1 MNRLLYRSPRSLLRI
16 TLPLVM
22 LFLTLS
28 VFKLTGSATPAHV
41 IEPRAPGDYVVMAW
55 NDLGMHCY
63 NADFQDL
70 AVLPPYNTLF
80 AQVVQVGDPP
90 LLVTNGVEVNYA
102 FADNT
107 YSVGKSNFWDYEY
120 ALFGVELPDNVGL
133 AGKGLAGS
141 MDLANASYVAEGIP
155 LTEYSDSNPALPQ
168 PYQLATVSVYDSDTG
183 AQLATIH
190 PVAPVSS
197 EMHCDNCHYDGGV
210 GDIATGRVET
220 NILTFH
226 DMEHE
231 DDYPPGHEGPL
242 MGRRP
247 ILCAECHS
255 SNALGA
261 PGVPGLPSLSK
272 AIHEKHHEAV
282 PDTLTGCYNCHP
294 GPETQ
299 CLRDVMSTQYG
310 MDCIDCH
317 GGMEAVADN
326 PDPWLNEPRCDDCH
340 TQPGY
345 EQNNALYRLSTGHG
359 GLYCEACH
367 DSTHAVAASSEP
379 RDGFKFLE
387 LQGHVGTLD
396 TCTVCH
402 ATQPTEPGPHG
413 LLAPQ
418 VANLATYAIT
428 RGVWESGNLQSLRLS
443 DDNRLQIHTTALG
456 GGVAQGVIL
465 DMMAVSPVTTAGN
478 MNLTLEWSAS
488 LLGAKAV
495 LYLFNFNQNVWVAQG
510 QWSLGQNDHVVVTAD
525 IANANVY
532 IRNSD
537 GLVGARILSLGA
549 TQTFPQGY
557 TLRVDQVEIHITPT
571 Q

>member
-1 MNRLLYRSPRSLLRI
+1 MKRLRFRKPLLQI
-16 TLPLVM
+16 ALVLVM

-28 VFKLTGSATPAHV
+28 FLNPTGLASPALVVTPRESGDHV
-41 IEPRAPGDYVVMAW
+41 VLAW

-63 NADFQDL
+63 NPDYQDL
-70 AVLPPYNTLF
+70 AVLPPFNTLF

-90 LLVTNGVEVNYA
+90 QLVTSGVNVTYS

-107 YSVGKSNFWDYEY
+107 YSVGKTNFWDYEY

-141 MDLANASYVAEGIP
+141 MDLENDSYVAVGIP
-155 LTEYSDSNPALPQ
+155 LTEFSDSNPTVPQ

-183 AQLATIH
+183 AQLATVH
-190 PVAPVSS
+190 PVAPVSK

-210 GDIATGRVET
+210 GGIATGRVET
-220 NILTFH
+220 NILTYH

-247 ILCAECHS
+247 ILCAECHP

-272 AIHEKHHEAV
+272 AIHEKHHDAV
-282 PDTLTGCYNCHP
+282 PDTLAGCYNCHP

-326 PDPWLNEPRCDDCH
+326 PDPWLNEPRCDGCH
-340 TQPGY
+340 TDPEY
-345 EQNNALYRLSTGHG
+345 AQNNALYRLSTGHG

-367 DSTHAVAASSEP
+367 DSTHAVAASSQP
-379 RDGFKFLE
+379 RDGIKFLE

-402 ATQPTEPGPHG
+402 AVQPVGPGPHG
-413 LLAPQ
+413 LWAPQ
-418 VANLATYAIT
+418 TANLINYNPT
-428 RGVWESGNLQSLRLS
+428 RGVPEGGNLQSLRLS
-443 DDNRLQIHTTALG
+443 DDDRLQVHTVSMG
-456 GGVAQGVIL
+456 GGVAQGVVVDVAAI
-465 DMMAVSPVTTAGN
+465 SPLLTADE
-478 MNLTLEWSAS
+478 MNVTLEWSAS
-488 LLGAKAV
+488 VAGTKAI
-495 LYLFNFNQNVWVAQG
+495 LSLFNYNQNAWVAVG
-510 QWSLGQNDHVVVTAD
+510 QWPLGQNDHVVMTAD
-525 IANANVY
+525 IANPARY
-532 IRNSD
+532 IRSSD
-537 GLVGARILSLGA
+537 GLVKARIMSLGS

-557 TLRVDQVEIHITPT
+557 SIKVDQIEVHLMPA

>member
-1 MNRLLYRSPRSLLRI
+1 MKRLRFRKPLLQI
-16 TLPLVM
+16 ALVLVM

-28 VFKLTGSATPAHV
+28 FLNPTGLASPALVVTPRESGDHV
-41 IEPRAPGDYVVMAW
+41 VLAW

-63 NADFQDL
+63 NPDYQDL
-70 AVLPPYNTLF
+70 AVLPPFNTLF

-90 LLVTNGVEVNYA
+90 QLVTSGVNVTYS

-107 YSVGKSNFWDYEY
+107 YSVGKTNFWDYEY

-141 MDLANASYVAEGIP
+141 MDLENDSYVAVGIP
-155 LTEYSDSNPALPQ
+155 LTEFSDSNPTVPQ

-183 AQLATIH
+183 AQLATVH
-190 PVAPVSS
+190 PVAPVSK

-210 GDIATGRVET
+210 GGIATGRVET
-220 NILTFH
+220 NILTYH

-247 ILCAECHS
+247 ILCAECHP

-272 AIHEKHHEAV
+272 AIHEKHHDAV
-282 PDTLTGCYNCHP
+282 PDTLAGCYNCHP

-326 PDPWLNEPRCDDCH
+326 PDPWLNEPRCDGCH
-340 TQPGY
+340 TDPEY
-345 EQNNALYRLSTGHG
+345 AQNNALYRLSTGHG

-367 DSTHAVAASSEP
+367 DSTHAVAASSQP
-379 RDGFKFLE
+379 RDGIKFLE

-402 ATQPTEPGPHG
+402 AVQPVGPGPHG
-413 LLAPQ
+413 LWAPQ
-418 VANLATYAIT
+418 TANLINYNLT
-428 RGVWESGNLQSLRLS
+428 RGVPEGGNLQSLRLS
-443 DDNRLQIHTTALG
+443 DDDRLQVHTVSMG
-456 GGVAQGVIL
+456 GGVAQGVVVDVAAI
-465 DMMAVSPVTTAGN
+465 SPLLTADE
-478 MNLTLEWSAS
+478 MNVTLEWSAS
-488 LLGAKAV
+488 VAGTKAI
-495 LYLFNFNQNVWVAQG
+495 LSLFNYNQNAWVAVG
-510 QWSLGQNDHVVVTAD
+510 QWPLGQNDHVVMTAD
-525 IANANVY
+525 IANPARY
-532 IRNSD
+532 IRSSD
-537 GLVGARILSLGA
+537 GLVKARIMSLGS

-557 TLRVDQVEIHITPT
+557 SIKVDQIEVHLMPA